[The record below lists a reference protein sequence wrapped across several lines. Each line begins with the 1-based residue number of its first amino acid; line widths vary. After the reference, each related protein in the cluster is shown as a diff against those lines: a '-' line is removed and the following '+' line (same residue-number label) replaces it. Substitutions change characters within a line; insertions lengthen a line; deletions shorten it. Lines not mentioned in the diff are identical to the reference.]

1 MPPHSPFI
9 YDRAEEVPDTEM
21 NDSASEGRSDSEEA
35 RVRRE
40 DRELFKMPEI
50 LATHE
55 ARLRE
60 EGPYRIPTL
69 LLPSGAATPARHEDQ
84 LEDMPSR
91 APSPTIPLFPPVQM
105 PGSRAPTP
113 DCVPFHET
121 DPRPHSFTP
130 SMDQMRQRTPLF
142 FPDPDSR
149 GPTPFSQRGD
159 SQAPTPAIPQLRLQT
174 PLFHDRTPDTD
185 PDTERED
192 DERAFA
198 FLDLDAELSG
208 ADEDSD
214 DPNEDEETLSDKEFL
229 DDEPIHD
236 VVPASSFRRV
246 ADDPDEGDELRAIAR
261 HYDDEAA
268 RNLAVPQQARP
279 AAAAAPR
286 PPMPLAAGAWIRYRR
301 ELSFVVSSRELLQV
315 KKTGRRLKRV
325 ILKTE
330 LTDEKHRPVIPIRD
344 HTERFRAA
352 DPHPSM
358 AKATFGLCPALAAGD
373 RHLIRPV

>member
-1 MPPHSPFI
+1 MSPNPFI
-9 YDRAEEVPDTEM
+9 DDRAEEVPNAEM
-21 NDSASEGRSDSEEA
+21 NDSASDGGSDSEEA

-50 LATHE
+50 MATHE

-121 DPRPHSFTP
+121 DPRPHSFHETDPRPHSFTP

-142 FPDPDSR
+142 SPDPNSRRPTPFITPSMDQMRQRTPVFFPDPDSC

-174 PLFHDRTPDTD
+174 PLFHDRAVPARSDYKNSKHPHSPASDPASEPDTD

-192 DERAFA
+192 DERSTSSGPPPRKRVKKSHPRASA

-268 RNLAVPQQARP
+268 RDLAVPQQQ
-279 AAAAAPR
+279 
-286 PPMPLAAGAWIRYRR
+286 
-301 ELSFVVSSRELLQV
+301 LSQFN
-315 KKTGRRLKRV
+315 
-325 ILKTE
+325 
-330 LTDEKHRPVIPIRD
+330 
-344 HTERFRAA
+344 
-352 DPHPSM
+352 
-358 AKATFGLCPALAAGD
+358 
-373 RHLIRPV
+373 